1 MLPNLFNVG
10 RIAKPQAGFL
20 RVLPACMAIGG
31 LLGFIQGALLAAMLK
46 DTSIPYSLFI
56 GLHGAIVGVPVGGV
70 WGALL
75 VILFFRRTLT
85 NGIFYGVSASSLLL
99 GLLSALVLHFKV
111 GDAEPISIAVIPIA
125 SLVLAG
131 FFKAFAQKAV

>member
-1 MLPNLFNVG
+1 MLLNLFNVD

-20 RVLPACMAIGG
+20 RVLPVCMAIGG
-31 LLGFIQGALLAAMLK
+31 LIGFVQGALLAAMLK
-46 DTSIPYSLFI
+46 DASISYSLFI
-56 GLHGAIVGVPVGGV
+56 GLQGAIVGVPVGGV

-75 VILFFRRTLT
+75 VILFFRKTLT
-85 NGIFYGVSASSLLL
+85 NGVFYGVSASSLLL
-99 GLLSALVLHFKV
+99 GLLSTLFLHFKV
-111 GDAEPISIAVIPIA
+111 GDAEPISILVIPIA